1 MGFNVF
7 IYLLTDQYNK
17 PIRIII
23 QGNKKKPQTTN
34 FLVGNDATAQNQLAE
49 TKKKIP
55 HDRGKNSAHITTDQL
70 VCALYFLNPNISDTS
85 QKDTHKRVDTGD
97 KEIGKQLFLPV
108 LRCFSVKKKQLQ
120 TYPRTQQLCA
130 TNVRTE
136 VDPSNNKDPCGCKV
150 LKFVFGGVTLNILRS
165 QTEDHFF
172 LRMTLTA
179 LFVRLI
185 INLRISI
192 FKGKILINPG
202 PEWCDNRFTAQP
214 SERTKLLR
222 PAHTPSIVQLYF
234 AIYAYLRQNKN
245 FLNFY

>member
-1 MGFNVF
+1 MTVVKTRL
-7 IYLLTDQYNK
+7 ILQ
-17 PIRIII
+17 
-23 QGNKKKPQTTN
+23 QT
-34 FLVGNDATAQNQLAE
+34 
-49 TKKKIP
+49 
-55 HDRGKNSAHITTDQL
+55 SCM
-70 VCALYFLNPNISDTS
+70 CALFSKSKYFRHQSERNTQESRYRRQRNRKMAISACS
-85 QKDTHKRVDTGD
+85 AMLFCQKYHFRK
-97 KEIGKQLFLPV
+97 
-108 LRCFSVKKKQLQ
+108 VKKKQLQ

-136 VDPSNNKDPCGCKV
+136 VDPSNNKNPCGCKV
-150 LKFVFGGVTLNILRS
+150 LKCFFGGVTLNILRS